1 MKKSVLSRNLRKLR
15 SFKNLNQTQFAEL
28 FGLNRPNLGSYEEGR
43 SEPKLATLEKIARH
57 FKLTIDDLVCRELT
71 VNQIAGFEHPVAKK
85 NDAGRDQK
93 LEAIERR
100 LGSIEAAIRLLVKNK
115 T

>member
-1 MKKSVLSRNLRKLR
+1 MKKSALSRNLRKLR
-15 SFKNLNQTQFAEL
+15 SFKNMTQTDFAAL

-71 VNQIAGFEHPVAKK
+71 VNQIAGFEHPSTPKGEAL
-85 NDAGRDQK
+85 RDQK
-93 LEAIERR
+93 LEHIERR
-100 LGSIEAAIRLLVKNK
+100 LGSIEAAIRLLAK
-115 T
+115 TKT